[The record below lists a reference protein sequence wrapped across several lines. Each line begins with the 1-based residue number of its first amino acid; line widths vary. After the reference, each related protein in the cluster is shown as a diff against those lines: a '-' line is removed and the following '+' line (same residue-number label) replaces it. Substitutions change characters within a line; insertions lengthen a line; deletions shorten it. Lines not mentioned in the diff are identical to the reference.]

1 MYTEAK
7 DFESQVNTL
16 DFIEEEEELEKDLI
30 DSDLPST
37 LSEKSGKSS
46 AKKTAKST
54 SARSSSRSS
63 GYSANPVK
71 DYLREIGN
79 YSLLTREEEL
89 EIYQLMENGRHKLA
103 DGLSRSRV
111 AIKELETIIDDLER
125 GTRSAHTTF
134 RSPDAGKTRRKTEL
148 EKVIK
153 EMKRKIRKL
162 RTGFHEQDTQ
172 DLTERQLNNRYLKWA
187 EIFNDMDLDVSVLW
201 KISKKVHSVYKQM
214 RHASDVEHRKA
225 LSREYGDPPKR
236 IALAN
241 SMIKD
246 GLKDIRD
253 ARQAMIRGNLRLV
266 VSVAK
271 RYRHCGVPMLD
282 LIQEGNLGLTRAVDK
297 FDYQRGTKFSTYAV
311 WWIRQSISRAVKQQR
326 RTIRLPTGVTDEIA
340 LVDRANTKL
349 TQDLGREPSVNELAN
364 HLGMEVDRITDLMGW
379 QQDPLSL
386 ETPIRDDRETTIGE
400 LIKDAQSVS
409 PESKLSNRVLR
420 QRIEEI
426 LGQLSEREETIL
438 RLRYGLT
445 DGKVWKLGD
454 IGKRFGI
461 TRERVRQIEQ
471 RAIRK
476 LRHPLRAREIRDF
489 LN

>member
-1 MYTEAK
+1 MYTANVDNMEERISGM
-7 DFESQVNTL
+7 DLVDDDPIESLLVDEDTKEGS
-16 DFIEEEEELEKDLI
+16 EEKTVGVRR
-30 DSDLPST
+30 SRT
-37 LSEKSGKSS
+37 SE
-46 AKKTAKST
+46 
-54 SARSSSRSS
+54 RSS
-63 GYSANPVK
+63 YNPVK
-71 DYLREIGN
+71 EYLREIGN

-89 EIYQLMENGRHKLA
+89 KIYSDMEQGRQLLA
-103 DGLSRSRV
+103 QGLSRSRV
-111 AIKELETIIDDLER
+111 VLHELEEIVDDLESGR
-125 GTRSAHTTF
+125 RSAHTTF
-134 RSPDAGKTRRKTEL
+134 RNPDAGRTRRKTEL
-148 EKVIK
+148 AKEIK
-153 EMKRKIRKL
+153 ELKRKIRLLHMGFKEEDSEKL
-162 RTGFHEQDTQ
+162 SP
-172 DLTERQLNNRYLKWA
+172 RQLENRYQKWA
-187 EIFNDMDLDVSVLW
+187 GLINDMDLDVSVLW
-201 KISKKVHSVYKQM
+201 KMAKRLRTVYQQYRDANPK
-214 RHASDVEHRKA
+214 ERK
-225 LSREYGDPPKR
+225 LLTREMDDPFSRIRECYR
-236 IALAN
+236 TAIQ
-241 SMIKD
+241 
-246 GLKDIRD
+246 GLLFIRD

-297 FDYQRGTKFSTYAV
+297 FDYQRGTKFSTYSV

-340 LVDRANTKL
+340 VVDRANTKL
-349 TQDLGREPSVNELAN
+349 TQDLGREPSLHELAD
-364 HLGMEVDRITDLMGW
+364 HLGMDENRISDLMGW

-400 LIKDAQSVS
+400 LITDTKAVS
-409 PESKLSNRVLR
+409 PESKLTRRVLR
-420 QRIEEI
+420 VRIEEI

-438 RLRYGLT
+438 RLRYGLMS

>member
-1 MYTEAK
+1 MYTANV
-7 DFESQVNTL
+7 D
-16 DFIEEEEELEKDLI
+16 DMEERVSGVD
-30 DSDLPST
+30 
-37 LSEKSGKSS
+37 LSEEDPIEPLLADED
-46 AKKTAKST
+46 AKEGSEEKTVGVRRSRT
-54 SARSSSRSS
+54 SERSS
-63 GYSANPVK
+63 YNPVK
-71 DYLREIGN
+71 EYLREIGN

-89 EIYQLMENGRHKLA
+89 KIYSDMERGRQLLA
-103 DGLSRSRV
+103 QGLSRSRV
-111 AIKELETIIDDLER
+111 VLRELEEIVDDLESGR
-125 GTRSAHTTF
+125 RSAHTTF
-134 RSPDAGKTRRKTEL
+134 RNPDAGRTRRKTEL
-148 EKVIK
+148 AKEIK
-153 EMKRKIRKL
+153 ELKRKIRFLHIGFKEEDSEKL
-162 RTGFHEQDTQ
+162 SP
-172 DLTERQLNNRYLKWA
+172 RQLENRYQKWTGL
-187 EIFNDMDLDVSVLW
+187 INDMDLDVSVLW
-201 KISKKVHSVYKQM
+201 KMAKRLRTVYQQYRDANPK
-214 RHASDVEHRKA
+214 ERKLLA
-225 LSREYGDPPKR
+225 REMDDPFSRIRDCYR
-236 IALAN
+236 TAVQ
-241 SMIKD
+241 
-246 GLKDIRD
+246 GLLFIRD

-297 FDYQRGTKFSTYAV
+297 FDYQRGTKFSTYSV

-340 LVDRANTKL
+340 VVDRANTKL
-349 TQDLGREPSVNELAN
+349 TQDLGREPSLHELAD
-364 HLGMEVDRITDLMGW
+364 HLGMDENRISDLMGW

-400 LIKDAQSVS
+400 LITDTKAVS
-409 PESKLSNRVLR
+409 PESKLTRRVLR
-420 QRIEEI
+420 VRIEEI

-438 RLRYGLT
+438 RLRYGLMS